1 MSIVKLALAQTA
13 CRPGRDQNLE
23 HGLRLISQAAEQG
36 AHLICFPEVSFDTF
50 FPQYRADRRYFA
62 LGESIDGPLVE
73 RIQFHVAATGVA
85 VVFNMYE
92 RAGAGEYYDC
102 SPVIDNTCTLLGR
115 SRMMHIAESPG
126 YNEKYY
132 YREGNTGYPV
142 YSTRFAGRVGVAICY
157 DRHFPEHMR
166 ALTLAGAE
174 IILVPTATASL
185 EEDFQRVWEVEMQGA
200 AIANQVFIAVTN
212 RVGPDDT
219 LTFFGSSFVVN
230 PRGQVIARASR
241 TEEELLFVECD
252 LDLIEQARQEMPFLR
267 DRRPETYGAL
277 SRIVEEITSRE

>member
-1 MSIVKLALAQTA
+1 LSIVRLALAQTA

-23 HGLRLISQAAEQG
+23 HGLQLISQAAEQG

-50 FPQYRADRRYFA
+50 FPQYRAERRYFVF
-62 LGESIDGPLVE
+62 GESMDGPMVE
-73 RIQFHVAATGVA
+73 RIRLHVAATGVA

-102 SPVIDNTCTLLGR
+102 SPVFDNTSQLLGR

-142 YSTRFAGRVGVAICY
+142 YSTQFAGRVGVAICY

-166 ALTLAGAE
+166 ALTLGGAE
-174 IILVPTATASL
+174 IILVPTATA
-185 EEDFQRVWEVEMQGA
+185 
-200 AIANQVFIAVTN
+200 
-212 RVGPDDT
+212 
-219 LTFFGSSFVVN
+219 
-230 PRGQVIARASR
+230 
-241 TEEELLFVECD
+241 
-252 LDLIEQARQEMPFLR
+252 
-267 DRRPETYGAL
+267 
-277 SRIVEEITSRE
+277 

>member
-1 MSIVKLALAQTA
+1 VSIVKLALAQTM
-13 CRPGRDQNLE
+13 CRPGRDQNLA
-23 HGLRLISQAAEQG
+23 HGLRLISRAAEQG

-50 FPQYRADRRYFA
+50 FPQYRADRRFFT
-62 LGESIDGPLVE
+62 LGESMDGTLVE
-73 RIQFHVAATGVA
+73 KIKLQVASTGVA

-92 RAGAGEYYDC
+92 RARAGEYYDC
-102 SPVIDNTCTLLGR
+102 SPVFDNTSELLGK

-142 YSTRFAGRVGVAICY
+142 YSTQFAGRVGVAICY

-166 ALTLAGAE
+166 ALTLGGAE

-200 AIANQVFIAVTN
+200 AIANQVFIAVVN

-219 LTFFGSSFVVN
+219 LTFFGGSFVVN
-230 PRGQVIARASR
+230 PRGQIVARASR
-241 TEEELLFVECD
+241 TQEELLFVDCD

-267 DRRPETYGAL
+267 DRRPETYGVLA
-277 SRIVEEITSRE
+277 RTGEETPGCG